1 MSSDLHLV
9 LHQQD
14 KIQLMEH
21 FNEYVYQLKS
31 VIDTQFSM
39 TDLRAEVE
47 DLLDD
52 YNRMLHFFACAS
64 KDPNALSVF
73 SSLVERL
80 LKLEHHVELER
91 AISSNQVFK
100 AAAIRINGADLT
112 SILQRLEQSDAS
124 FEDFRKAFDAVLVS
138 HQWNSTIS
146 QYVTTLLVEEK
157 ISQVA
162 ALMIESAMML
172 ACLVSFDLQKSET
185 LLSVYQL
192 SACEVIRQHALIGLA
207 LSMPW
212 SSIYAADM
220 KEKLL
225 HGQQYGTN

>member
-80 LKLEHHVELER
+80 LKLEHHVELEG
-91 AISSNQVFK
+91 QFHP
-100 AAAIRINGADLT
+100 IRC
-112 SILQRLEQSDAS
+112 SRLLPSAS
-124 FEDFRKAFDAVLVS
+124 MVP
-138 HQWNSTIS
+138 T
-146 QYVTTLLVEEK
+146 
-157 ISQVA
+157 
-162 ALMIESAMML
+162 
-172 ACLVSFDLQKSET
+172 
-185 LLSVYQL
+185 
-192 SACEVIRQHALIGLA
+192 
-207 LSMPW
+207 
-212 SSIYAADM
+212 
-220 KEKLL
+220 
-225 HGQQYGTN
+225 

>member
-64 KDPNALSVF
+64 QSFP
-73 SSLVERL
+73 L
-80 LKLEHHVELER
+80 L
-91 AISSNQVFK
+91 
-100 AAAIRINGADLT
+100 
-112 SILQRLEQSDAS
+112 
-124 FEDFRKAFDAVLVS
+124 
-138 HQWNSTIS
+138 
-146 QYVTTLLVEEK
+146 
-157 ISQVA
+157 
-162 ALMIESAMML
+162 
-172 ACLVSFDLQKSET
+172 
-185 LLSVYQL
+185 
-192 SACEVIRQHALIGLA
+192 
-207 LSMPW
+207 
-212 SSIYAADM
+212 
-220 KEKLL
+220 
-225 HGQQYGTN
+225 

>member
-52 YNRMLHFFACAS
+52 YNRMLHFFECAS

-73 SSLVERL
+73 SSLVEWL
-80 LKLEHHVELER
+80 
-91 AISSNQVFK
+91 
-100 AAAIRINGADLT
+100 
-112 SILQRLEQSDAS
+112 
-124 FEDFRKAFDAVLVS
+124 
-138 HQWNSTIS
+138 
-146 QYVTTLLVEEK
+146 
-157 ISQVA
+157 
-162 ALMIESAMML
+162 
-172 ACLVSFDLQKSET
+172 
-185 LLSVYQL
+185 
-192 SACEVIRQHALIGLA
+192 
-207 LSMPW
+207 
-212 SSIYAADM
+212 
-220 KEKLL
+220 
-225 HGQQYGTN
+225 